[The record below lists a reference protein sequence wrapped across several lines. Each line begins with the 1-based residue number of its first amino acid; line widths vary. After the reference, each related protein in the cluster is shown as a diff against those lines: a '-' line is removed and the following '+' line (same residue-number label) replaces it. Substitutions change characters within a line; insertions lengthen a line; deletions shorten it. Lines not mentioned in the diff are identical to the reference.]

1 MSARRGGFALVF
13 SMLLVLAL
21 AVMAMGMLAVATLE
35 AGIAGSVAR
44 RAQATRHAEAVA
56 LEAVARWSTRE
67 VADLGIGDRRAA
79 AHGAAAS
86 SVVERV
92 DSGLFLLTGRGR
104 VPGPDGPVTA
114 RAGLLV
120 RALHPQRLAAAF
132 PAAVTAEDSVL
143 VEGTVTGGGDG
154 GGSECGV
161 PAVGAWGAV
170 VHVDIDGG
178 ATVYGDPPVR
188 IAAAPPPVTPDP
200 FAPALATELATVRYA
215 LPTAEPSPLSAGQGC
230 VADAANWGSPDEG
243 HPCHDALPL
252 VWAADLVMDG
262 GVGHG
267 ILVVDGDIHLTG
279 GARFDGLIVAH
290 GELRVDTGSVI
301 RGAARAMSARVAGT
315 VVRDRCVLDRVLS
328 APALDRPFRPPAG
341 WWVPAF

>member
-44 RAQATRHAEAVA
+44 RAQATRRAEAAA
-56 LEAVARWSTRE
+56 LEAVAGWSTRE

-79 AHGAAAS
+79 THGPGGS
-86 SVVERV
+86 TVVERV

-114 RAGLLV
+114 RAGLMIRV
-120 RALHPQRLAAAF
+120 LHPRRLAAAF

-143 VEGTVTGGGDG
+143 VRGTAAGG
-154 GGSECGV
+154 GGSEDNGCGAPAAGAWAPDTHV
-161 PAVGAWGAV
+161 AVGGIV
-170 VHVDIDGG
+170 R
-178 ATVYGDPPVR
+178 GDPPVR
-188 IAAAPPPVTPDP
+188 LAPPPAPATPDP
-200 FAPALATELATVRYA
+200 FAPALAAELATVRYT
-215 LPTAEPSPLSAGQGC
+215 LPTAAPGPLSAGQRC

-252 VWAADLVMDG
+252 VLASDLVMDG

-267 ILVVDGDIHLTG
+267 VLVVDGDVHLTG
-279 GARFDGLIVAH
+279 GARFDGLVVAH

-301 RGAARAMSARVAGT
+301 RGAARAVSARVAGT

-328 APALDRPFRPPAG
+328 APALDRPFRPPSR